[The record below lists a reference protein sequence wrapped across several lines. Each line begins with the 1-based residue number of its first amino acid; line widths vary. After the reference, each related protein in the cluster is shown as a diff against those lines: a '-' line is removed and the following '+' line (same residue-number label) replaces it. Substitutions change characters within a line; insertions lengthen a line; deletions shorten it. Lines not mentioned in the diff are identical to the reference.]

1 MHLKLSTD
9 RKFTISDENFLFDY
23 MGLTRTT
30 SKELSRMFDANII
43 DFLKR
48 SELVQ
53 ALPKKAKSP
62 TASPGE
68 VESEGLSEFASCG
81 DETPERIASANK
93 TSGGKVSHH
102 TPVAKYIQDQRS
114 PAT

>member
-81 DETPERIASANK
+81 DESRLLIQP
-93 TSGGKVSHH
+93 
-102 TPVAKYIQDQRS
+102 PVEKS
-114 PAT
+114 PIIHP

>member
-30 SKELSRMFDANII
+30 SEELNRMFDANII

-48 SELVQ
+48 SELV
-53 ALPKKAKSP
+53 
-62 TASPGE
+62 
-68 VESEGLSEFASCG
+68 
-81 DETPERIASANK
+81 
-93 TSGGKVSHH
+93 
-102 TPVAKYIQDQRS
+102 
-114 PAT
+114 